1 MFHRNYDG
9 AESGRSKSYRSFARQ
24 FSLLLILPLI
34 FGIAVLVCVQA
45 VVSRQINQVGTIATE
60 RFEAQTTG
68 ILRELQMVSDSFL
81 NDRRFMTDIEM
92 PAEEIDAAKLCSQL
106 SDHARESLYVSQ
118 IYVLSPLHERIYTEK
133 TYYTYRQDASLLS
146 DIIPTSYDIDLTETE
161 GWHILNQNYTPP
173 HYVSLCLSQDGD
185 ALASILVMLDMR
197 ALLHSIYR
205 DNDVFCC
212 MFNDEFSLS
221 TIVTNHPG
229 INWRSADAVSELVG
243 TRVRCFYMEQD
254 GFTYLTAIPTRSFYA
269 PLWTVMGVFVIYF
282 ALLLIVGMIYLRSVS
297 LRRYKEMVSLIDGL
311 PQSQNSDPT
320 YDEIMNTIR
329 ASLSDYRDR
338 SRAERQ
344 HQALSR
350 LLSGGFAGAIPAQQL
365 QEAGLSES
373 SSGYYAVLFNVSGGR
388 GIIEDTSPAM
398 NEDMTCLILRSAL
411 SQFSGGSFE
420 PAVTHIDRNYCA
432 VLSLNDRTV
441 PADSVRT
448 AVLDTVSL
456 IELEYGF
463 DLSAMISS
471 RVSAPEELKTAYQES
486 RSLFGFHQAVDSDAN
501 VLMQE
506 EVLAGT
512 GVLPSGEYMKQLQ
525 VLSNTLLLEKYEFV
539 PAMVATI
546 LEDHVAKSRQHY
558 SHAQERIYTIAGLLS
573 DAVLSSGLS
582 DDTVS
587 TAAERLRSANS
598 ISSLNL
604 ATEEAFAYLS
614 RKALDAGSEDPVIRA
629 EAYIAEKLADPNLS
643 IPIVCEAVGVS
654 VQHLSRLFRKKLN
667 TTISEYI
674 NAHRVEKAKPL
685 LMEKSRTVASIAE
698 RCGYANAVTFSRN
711 FRRITGMTPSE
722 YRELNG

>member
-1 MFHRNYDG
+1 MLHRNYDG
-9 AESGRSKSYRSFARQ
+9 AETGRNKSYRSYARQ

-34 FGIAVLVCVQA
+34 LGIAVLICVQV
-45 VVSRQINQVGTIATE
+45 VVSRQINQVGTIATQ

-68 ILRELQMVSDSFL
+68 ILRELQMVSDSLL
-81 NDRRFMTDIEM
+81 NDRRFQTDIEM
-92 PAEEIDAAKLCSQL
+92 PAEEVDSMKLCSLL
-106 SDHARESLYVSQ
+106 SDHAGESQYVGSL
-118 IYVLSPLHERIYTEK
+118 YVLSPSHGRIYTEK
-133 TYYTYRQDASLLS
+133 TYYNYRHDAALLS
-146 DIIPTSYDIDLTETE
+146 DIIPNSYEIDLAETA
-161 GWHILNQNYTPP
+161 GWHILNDNYTPP

-197 ALLHSIYR
+197 AFLHSIYR

-269 PLWTVMGVFVIYF
+269 PLWTVMGVFIIYF

-297 LRRYKEMVSLIDGL
+297 MRRYKAMTALIDGL
-311 PQSQNSDPT
+311 PQSPDGDPT

-329 ASLSDYRDR
+329 TSLSDYRDR
-338 SRAERQ
+338 SRTERQ
-344 HQALSR
+344 HQALTR
-350 LLSGGFAGAIPAQQL
+350 LLNGGFAGAIPAQQL
-365 QEAGLSES
+365 HEASLPENSA
-373 SSGYYAVLFNVSGGR
+373 GYYTVLFNVSGGR

-398 NEDMTCLILRSAL
+398 NEDMTCLILRSTL

-420 PAVTHIDRNYCA
+420 TAVTHIDRNYCA
-432 VLSLNDRTV
+432 VLSLSEQDV
-441 PADSVRT
+441 LSSSIRT
-448 AVLDTVSL
+448 AVLETVSL
-456 IELEYGF
+456 IESEYGF
-463 DLSAMISS
+463 DLCAMISS
-471 RVSAPEELKTAYQES
+471 RVPAPEALKTAYQES
-486 RSLFGFHQAVDSDAN
+486 RNLFGFHQAVDSNAD

-539 PAMVATI
+539 PSMVATI

-582 DDTVS
+582 DETVS
-587 TAAERLRSANS
+587 AAAERLRSANS
-598 ISSLNL
+598 ISSLNR
-604 ATEEAFAYLS
+604 ATEEVFAYLS

-629 EAYIAEKLADPNLS
+629 EAYIAENLADPNLS
-643 IPIVCEAVGVS
+643 IPIVCESTGVS

-685 LMEKSRTVASIAE
+685 LMEKNRTVAGVAE
-698 RCGYANAVTFSRN
+698 ICGYANAVTFSRN
-711 FRRITGMTPSE
+711 FRRVTGMTPTE
-722 YRELNG
+722 YRELNQ